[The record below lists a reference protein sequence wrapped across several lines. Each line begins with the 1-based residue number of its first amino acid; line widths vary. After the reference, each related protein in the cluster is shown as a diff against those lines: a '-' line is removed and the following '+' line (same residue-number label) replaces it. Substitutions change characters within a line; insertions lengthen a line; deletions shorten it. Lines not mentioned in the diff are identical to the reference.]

1 MNRIS
6 METVLDK
13 SDPQVAAL
21 IRGELGRQRRGLEL
35 IASEN
40 FVSPAVLAAAG
51 CVLTNKYAEGY
62 PGARYYGGCEF
73 ADRVENLAVSRA
85 RQLFRAEHVNV
96 QPHCGSSANM
106 AAYMAVMKPGDTL
119 MAMSLAHGGHLTH
132 GSPVNFSGRLF
143 NVLPYG
149 VRAEDE
155 LIDYDDLLARAE
167 RHKPAVIVAG
177 ASAYPRSLDFD
188 RFRAAADAARAVLI
202 VDMAHFSG
210 LVAAGLHPSPVEAA
224 DIVTST
230 THKTLRG
237 PRGGLI
243 LAKSALARRID
254 AQVFPGLQGGP
265 LMHIIAAKAVAF
277 GEALTAEFRDYQ
289 RQVLANA
296 RRLADGLSAAG
307 FRLVSGGTS
316 THLVLLDL
324 RSANITGLMAEKT
337 LEQVGLAVNKNAIP
351 FDPQPPSVTSG
362 LRLGTA
368 ALTTRGFKEPE
379 MDRVAELIGEALRRA
394 GDEAALKKIRRR
406 AETLARKFPLY
417 SGL

>member
-1 MNRIS
+1 MK
-6 METVLDK
+6 TVLDQ

-21 IRGELGRQRRGLEL
+21 LRDELNRQRQGLEL

-51 CVLTNKYAEGY
+51 SVLTNKYAEGY
-62 PGARYYGGCEF
+62 SGARYYGGCEF
-73 ADRVENLAVSRA
+73 ADQLESLAVSRA
-85 RQLFRAEHVNV
+85 KRIFRAEHVNV
-96 QPHCGSSANM
+96 QPHCGSSANL
-106 AAYMAVMKPGDTL
+106 AAYLAAMKPGDTL

-143 NVLPYG
+143 NILPYG
-149 VRAEDE
+149 VRADDE
-155 LIDYDDLLARAE
+155 LIDYEELLAQAGQHR
-167 RHKPAVIVAG
+167 PAVIVAG
-177 ASAYPRSLDFD
+177 ASAYPQVIDFD
-188 RFRAAADAARAVLI
+188 KFRAAADAARAVLV
-202 VDMAHFSG
+202 VDMAHFAG
-210 LVAAGLHPSPVEAA
+210 LVAAGLYPSPVEAA

-243 LAKSALARRID
+243 LSKNVWARSID

-277 GEALTAEFRDYQ
+277 GEALAAEFKDYQ
-289 RQVLANA
+289 RQILANA

-307 FRLVSGGTS
+307 FRLVSGGTG

-324 RSANITGLMAEKT
+324 RSVNITGFEAEKT
-337 LEQVGLAVNKNAIP
+337 LEQVGLTANKNAIP
-351 FDPQPPSVTSG
+351 FDPQPFSITSG

-368 ALTTRGFKEPE
+368 ALTARGFKEPE
-379 MDRVAELIGEALRRA
+379 MDQVAEFIDAALRRA
-394 GDEAALKKIRRR
+394 DDESVLKEIRRR
-406 AETLARKFPLY
+406 VETLAREFPLY
-417 SGL
+417 PGL

>member
-1 MNRIS
+1 MK
-6 METVLDK
+6 TVLDQN
-13 SDPQVAAL
+13 DPQVAAQ
-21 IRGELGRQRRGLEL
+21 IKGELNRQRQGLEL

-40 FVSPAVLAAAG
+40 FASPAVLAAAG

-73 ADRVENLAVSRA
+73 ADQLESLAVSRA
-85 RQLFRAEHVNV
+85 KRIFRAEHVNV
-96 QPHCGSSANM
+96 QPHCGSSANL
-106 AAYMAVMKPGDTL
+106 AAYFAVMRPGDTL

-143 NVLPYG
+143 NILPYG
-149 VRAEDE
+149 VRADDE
-155 LIDYDDLLARAE
+155 LIDYDDLLAKAGQHR
-167 RHKPAVIVAG
+167 PAVIMAG
-177 ASAYPRSLDFD
+177 ASAYPRVIDFG

-202 VDMAHFSG
+202 VDMAHFAG
-210 LVAAGLHPSPVEAA
+210 LVAAGLYPSPVEAA

-243 LAKSALARRID
+243 LAKKDWARSID

-277 GEALTAEFRDYQ
+277 GEALTSEFKDYQ
-289 RQVLANA
+289 RQILANA

-307 FRLVSGGTS
+307 FRLVSGGTG

-324 RSANITGLMAEKT
+324 RPVNITGLKAEKT
-337 LEQVGLAVNKNAIP
+337 LEQVGLTANKNAIP
-351 FDPQPPSVTSG
+351 FDPQPFSVTSG

-368 ALTTRGFKEPE
+368 ALTTRGFKEQE
-379 MDRVAELIGEALRRA
+379 MDQVAEFISEALHRA
-394 GDEAALKKIRRR
+394 DDESALKEIRRR
-406 AETLARKFPLY
+406 VEALAREFPLY
-417 SGL
+417 PEC

>member
-1 MNRIS
+1 MKDL
-6 METVLDK
+6 LDHH
-13 SDPQVAAL
+13 DPQVAAL
-21 IRGELGRQRRGLEL
+21 IRGELSRQRQGLEL

-73 ADRVENLAVSRA
+73 ADQLESLAVSRA
-85 RQLFRAEHVNV
+85 LRIFGAEHVNV

-119 MAMSLAHGGHLTH
+119 MAMSLPHGGHLTH

-143 NVLPYG
+143 NILPYG
-149 VRAEDE
+149 VRADDE
-155 LIDYDDLLARAE
+155 LIDYEGLAAQAE

-177 ASAYPRSLDFD
+177 ASAYPRVIDFEK
-188 RFRAAADAARAVLI
+188 FRAVAEAARAVLI
-202 VDMAHFSG
+202 VDMAHFAG
-210 LVAAGLHPSPVEAA
+210 LVAAGLYPSPVEAA

-243 LAKSALARRID
+243 LAKSALARPID

-277 GEALTAEFRDYQ
+277 GEALTSEFRGYQ

-296 RRLADGLSAAG
+296 KRLADGLSAAG
-307 FRLVSGGTS
+307 FRLVSGGTD
-316 THLVLLDL
+316 THLILLDL
-324 RSANITGLMAEKT
+324 RSRNITGLKAEKT
-337 LEQVGLAVNKNAIP
+337 LEQVGLAANKNAIP
-351 FDPQPPSVTSG
+351 FDSQPVAMTSG
-362 LRLGTA
+362 LRLGTP
-368 ALTTRGFKEPE
+368 ALTTRGLKEPE
-379 MDRVAELIGEALRRA
+379 MDQVAGFIDEALRRA
-394 GDEAALKKIRRR
+394 DDVAALKRIRRQV
-406 AETLARKFPLY
+406 ETLAGRFPLY
-417 SGL
+417 PGFQ

>member
-1 MNRIS
+1 MK
-6 METVLDK
+6 TVLDQ

-21 IRGELGRQRRGLEL
+21 LRDELNRQRQGLEL

-51 CVLTNKYAEGY
+51 SVLTNKYAEGY
-62 PGARYYGGCEF
+62 SGARYYGGCEF
-73 ADRVENLAVSRA
+73 ADQLESLAVSRA
-85 RQLFRAEHVNV
+85 KRIFRAEHVNV
-96 QPHCGSSANM
+96 QPHCGSSANL
-106 AAYMAVMKPGDTL
+106 AAYLAVMKPGDTL

-143 NVLPYG
+143 NILPYG
-149 VRAEDE
+149 VRADDE
-155 LIDYDDLLARAE
+155 LIDYEELLAQAGQHR
-167 RHKPAVIVAG
+167 PAVIVAG
-177 ASAYPRSLDFD
+177 ASAYPQVIDFD
-188 RFRAAADAARAVLI
+188 KFRAAADAARAVLV
-202 VDMAHFSG
+202 VDMAHFAG
-210 LVAAGLHPSPVEAA
+210 LVAAGLYPSPVEAA

-243 LAKSALARRID
+243 LSKNVWARSID

-277 GEALTAEFRDYQ
+277 GEALAAEFKDYQ
-289 RQVLANA
+289 RQILANA

-307 FRLVSGGTS
+307 FRLVSGGTG

-324 RSANITGLMAEKT
+324 RSVNITGFEAEKT
-337 LEQVGLAVNKNAIP
+337 LEQVGLTANKNAIP
-351 FDPQPPSVTSG
+351 FDPQPFSITSG

-368 ALTTRGFKEPE
+368 ALTARGFKEPE
-379 MDRVAELIGEALRRA
+379 MDQVAEFIDAALRRA
-394 GDEAALKKIRRR
+394 DDESVLKEIRRR
-406 AETLARKFPLY
+406 VETLAREFPLY
-417 SGL
+417 PGL

>member
-1 MNRIS
+1 MPSN
-6 METVLDK
+6 METILDQR
-13 SDPQVAAL
+13 DPQVAAL
-21 IRGELGRQRRGLEL
+21 IRGELSRQRRGLEL

-73 ADRVENLAVSRA
+73 ADQAENLAVDRA
-85 RQLFRAEHVNV
+85 RRIFGAEHVNV

-143 NVLPYG
+143 NILPYG
-149 VRAEDE
+149 VRADDE
-155 LIDYDDLLARAE
+155 LIDYDDLAAQAE
-167 RHKPAVIVAG
+167 RHRPAVIVAG
-177 ASAYPRSLDFD
+177 ASAYPRVIDFE
-188 RFRAAADAARAVLI
+188 RFRAAAEAARAVLI
-202 VDMAHFSG
+202 VDMAHFAG
-210 LVAAGLHPSPVEAA
+210 LVAAGVYPSPVEAA

-237 PRGGLI
+237 PRSGLI
-243 LAKSALARRID
+243 LAKSALARPID

-277 GEALTAEFRDYQ
+277 GEALTSEFKDYQ

-307 FRLVSGGTS
+307 FRLVSGGTN

-324 RSANITGLMAEKT
+324 RPRNLTGLKAEKT

-351 FDPQPPSVTSG
+351 FDPQPYSVTSG

-368 ALTTRGFKEPE
+368 ALTTRGLKEPE
-379 MDRVAELIGEALRRA
+379 MDQVAGFIDEALRQA
-394 GDEAALKKIRRR
+394 DDEAALKEVRRR
-406 AETLARKFPLY
+406 VEDLAGRFPLY
-417 SGL
+417 PGFQ